1 MLAIIQ
7 ARTQSK
13 RLKGKVLKVILG
25 KPVIQHLIDNLKKSK
40 LISNIV
46 VATSKNKSDHRL
58 AKYLKKIKIN
68 IYRGSHL
75 NVADRLLKAAKKF
88 NKDNYFIRVSAD
100 SPFLDFRIVDRVIK
114 KLYKTKIKNPDIVTN
129 VYPRSFPSG
138 QSVEII
144 NQLTLKNYIKQF
156 NKDDIEHVT
165 KYFYRYNSNFLII
178 NVLNKSKKIKIK
190 IKMSIDTIED
200 FNLLKK
206 YKLKR

>member
-1 MLAIIQ
+1 MLVIIQ

-46 VATSKNKSDHRL
+46 VATSKNKSDQRL
-58 AKYLKKIKIN
+58 AKLLKKIKIN

-100 SPFLDFRIVDRVIK
+100 SPFLDFRIVNRVIK
-114 KLYKTKIKNPDIVTN
+114 KLHKTKIKNPDIVTN

-144 NQLTLKNYIKQF
+144 NQLTLTNYIKQF

-165 KYFYRYNSNFLII
+165 KYFYRYSSNFLII
-178 NVLNKSKKIKIK
+178 NVLNKSKKNK